1 MHFHHLLPTWKTRF
15 LHHLCTIVTLR
26 VHNGRME
33 CSQPIGV
40 VVNNR
45 QSECSHGG
53 WRLCTRLVACVSG
66 RVSCLHEYAEISV
79 ISQWFKTTE
88 QEKTEMQEFLPHRVV
103 KDYGMNRKSVRCR
116 AIKSEQKVYCSK
128 RNLNSIQNAI
138 FYKKNIRQTA
148 LFYEKSLFRL
158 RYFARNVL
166 LRLRYST
173 EVRLKSF

>member
-1 MHFHHLLPTWKTRF
+1 MHFHHLLPTWKTRL
-15 LHHLCTIVTLR
+15 LHHMCTTATLR

-79 ISQWFKTTE
+79 ISQWFKTAE

-103 KDYGMNRKSVRCR
+103 KDCGMNRKSVRCR
-116 AIKSEQKVYCSK
+116 AIKSEQRVYCSK
-128 RNLNSIQNAI
+128 
-138 FYKKNIRQTA
+138 FYSLWRLCMFFA
-148 LFYEKSLFRL
+148 LFSQKKHQSLLQLKNKFYL
-158 RYFARNVL
+158 CTDL
-166 LRLRYST
+166 LAHRGLVGQKT
-173 EVRLKSF
+173 TLW